1 MVGTGCAFFWYNA
14 PEMGKLFW
22 QIFKYGVIGV
32 LATAVNLVVAELCA
46 AYVWPCL
53 GPDDLF
59 VKYCGFASAA
69 VPDAA
74 RALLAVYCNLVGFFV
89 ANVLCWLL
97 NRKFVFTPGRH
108 GWLVEYALFLAGS
121 GFAILCGSAGIW
133 ALVRYQGMQTTY
145 SFVVNV
151 MVSVA
156 VNFVVRKFFVF
167 KG

>member
-1 MVGTGCAFFWYNA
+1 MDKRG
-14 PEMGKLFW
+14 LIW

-32 LATAVNLVVAELCA
+32 VATAVNLVVAELCA

-53 GPDDLF
+53 GPDDLLVRRF
-59 VKYCGFASAA
+59 GFASAA
-69 VPDAA
+69 VTDAA
-74 RALLAVYCNLVGFFV
+74 RAHLAVFCNFVGFFV

-97 NRKFVFTPGRH
+97 NRRFVFTPGRH
-108 GWLVEYALFLAGS
+108 RWLVEYALFLAGS
-121 GFAILCGSAGIW
+121 GFAILCGSALIW
-133 ALVRYQGMQTTY
+133 ALVRFRGMQTTY

-151 MVSVA
+151 MASVA

>member
-1 MVGTGCAFFWYNA
+1 MSGVRA
-14 PEMGKLFW
+14 LLW

-32 LATAVNLVVAELCA
+32 LATGINFAVAEVCA
-46 AYVWPCL
+46 AHVWPCL
-53 GPDDLF
+53 GADDPF
-59 VKYCGFASAA
+59 VRLGVFARADVS
-69 VPDAA
+69 DAA

-89 ANVLCWLL
+89 ANLVCWLL
-97 NRKFVFTPGRH
+97 NRKYVFTPGRH

-121 GFAILCGSAGIW
+121 GFAILCGSASIW
-133 ALVRYQGMQTTY
+133 ALVRFQGMQATY

-167 KG
+167 KE